1 VTGHQRLLPCSLLP
15 GRLLGDALP
24 NTAARPAGP
33 GYTLGQ
39 PGRPAKVPTLL
50 IAIFDNSGSVTWPTG
65 SDPLSNRFAE
75 VDQAFSLV
83 ARRGAQH
90 ELGAVLHFDT
100 PSCGEVGP
108 VPITRSGMK
117 QLRQGLR
124 IPSDGAGSSR
134 LGPSL
139 HRAAEMAQAHPD
151 HEVTLLVLS
160 DFLVL
165 DTDPAAVLAKLAAFP
180 GTVHAVVLGSLKD
193 ASVPTGDVVVTRVR
207 QGDAPGAVAKAV
219 FTSLTRHRPG
229 SRAFREHCAAQAAR
243 LPDPRR
249 SSHISQQLPS
259 AVSTHPNNRR

>member
-1 VTGHQRLLPCSLLP
+1 MTGWRRLLSSSLLP

-24 NTAARPAGP
+24 NTAVRPTGP
-33 GYTLGQ
+33 GYALGQ

-50 IAIFDNSGSVTWPTG
+50 IAIFDNSGSVTWPAGT
-65 SDPLSNRFAE
+65 DPLSNRFAE
-75 VDQAFSLV
+75 VNQAFSLV
-83 ARRGAQH
+83 ARHGAQH

-108 VPITRSGMK
+108 VPITRTGIR
-117 QLRQGLR
+117 QLRWGLR
-124 IPSDGAGSSR
+124 IPPDGAGSSR

-139 HRAAEMAQAHPD
+139 HRAAGIAQAHPD
-151 HEVTLLVLS
+151 HEITLVVLS
-160 DFLVL
+160 DFQLFDV
-165 DTDPAAVLAKLAAFP
+165 DPPAVLAELAAFP

-193 ASVPTGDVVVTRVR
+193 ASIPTGDVVTRVR

-219 FTSLTRHRPG
+219 FASLTRHRPG